1 MNNIQLI
8 ATDLDGTLLNN
19 NHQISEY
26 NKNVIKVAAE
36 RGIKVILSTGRPT
49 SAATK
54 FLYDLNIDT
63 ELISFNGA
71 MITDKNS
78 NIIYQQNLDASIGR
92 ELINI
97 AEKYNIY
104 HQGFLAERWNIG
116 FFDKKWIDFY
126 ISIAKIDNY
135 IIGFDNIEDFSFSKF
150 MFIGENSILKIIAE
164 ELKQTFGNSIYYTF
178 SRPVY
183 LEVHSPNAS
192 KAKALSYLAN
202 KYNINSDNIMAF
214 GDNNNDLE
222 MLEFANIS
230 VAVENAEAVVKEK
243 CKYITKTNEENG
255 VGEFINKYLN
265 FMIQ

>member
-26 NKNVIKVAAE
+26 NKNIIKAASKK
-36 RGIKVILSTGRPT
+36 GIKTILSTGRPT
-49 SAATK
+49 SAAIK
-54 FLYDLNIDT
+54 FLYDLDIDT

-78 NIIYQQNLDASIGR
+78 NIIYQENLNPKIGI

-97 AEKYNIY
+97 AKKYNIY
-104 HQGFLAERWNIG
+104 HQGFLGDRWNIG
-116 FFDKKWIDFY
+116 FFDNKWTNFY
-126 ISIAKIDNY
+126 ISIAQIDNY

-150 MFIGENSILKIIAE
+150 MFIGENHILKNIAE
-164 ELKQTFGNSIYYTF
+164 ELNRTFGNSIYYAF

-192 KAKALSYLAN
+192 KANALKYLAD

-222 MLEFANIS
+222 MLEFVGIS
-230 VAVENAEAVVKEK
+230 VAVENAEDIVKLK
-243 CKYITKTNEENG
+243 SLYTAKSNEENG
-255 VGEFINKYLN
+255 VGIFINDMLN
-265 FMIQ
+265 LNI

>member
-8 ATDLDGTLLNN
+8 ATDLDGTLLNS

-26 NKNVIKVAAE
+26 NKNVIKKAAE
-36 RGIKVILSTGRPT
+36 MGIKIILSTGRPT

-78 NIIYQQNLDASIGR
+78 NIIYQQNLDASIGK
-92 ELINI
+92 ELIKI

-116 FFDKKWIDFY
+116 FFDKRWIDFY
-126 ISIAKIDNY
+126 VSIAKIDNY
-135 IIGFDNIEDFSFSKF
+135 VIGFDNIEDFSFSKF
-150 MFIGENSILKIIAE
+150 MFIGENDRLKVIEE
-164 ELKQTFGNSIYYTF
+164 ELKETFGNSIYYTF

-192 KAKALSYLAN
+192 KAKALSYLAD
-202 KYNINSDNIMAF
+202 KYNIKSDNIMAF

-222 MLEFANIS
+222 MLEFAGVS

-243 CKYITKTNEENG
+243 CVHLTKTNEEDG
-255 VGEFINKYLN
+255 VGYFINKYLN
-265 FMIQ
+265 FGL